1 MKKHYDNKSYKIL
14 EKVLIGIVSILG
26 VFMLVPSLNPTNLT
40 TFINNS
46 SSLFTIATSYSKLTG
61 GALRAIRLGWVSNGD
76 FIVLYIGALL
86 LTLGIIAGI
95 IGSALAIGNIKFK
108 NLSQKINT
116 YGLSGSLLGIVFI
129 FISYAMFGQSKHLD
143 RVGLVLP
150 FSVFIFLALTIVAI
164 GITVF
169 LRLTTPK
176 ADAEEE
182 YKMSRPN
189 QLLLMYLPFAVLI
202 FVFSYMPLWG
212 WRLAFFDYTPGKPL
226 SMEDFVGFK
235 WIKFLFSNP
244 ATRKDIGRV
253 MVNTLAMSGLGILT
267 SWLPM
272 VFAMFLAEA
281 TSTKFKRFVQTFTT
295 IPNFISWVIVY
306 SLALAMFSSDG
317 FVNAIFIR
325 LGWSSTPVNYLM
337 GDTLI
342 WLKMWAWGTWKG
354 LGWSAI
360 IYIAAISSIDPQM
373 YESADIDGANRWQKM
388 WYITI
393 PSLMSTYFVL
403 LVLSVASVL
412 SNGMDQYLVFENPT
426 NTGKITVLDLFVYQL
441 GIDKG
446 NYPLST
452 LIGILKT
459 GISLI
464 LLFAVNTF
472 SKVVRDESIF

>member
-1 MKKHYDNKSYKIL
+1 MKKYYNNRAYKIL
-14 EKVLIGIVSILG
+14 EKVLIALAAILG

-40 TFINNS
+40 TFVNDS
-46 SSLFTIATSYSKLTG
+46 SSLFTIATSYKKLTS
-61 GALRAIRLGWVSNGD
+61 GAIRAIRLGWVSNID
-76 FIVLYIGALL
+76 FIFLYIGSVLL
-86 LTLGIIAGI
+86 SLGILASI
-95 IGSALAIGNIKFK
+95 IGSALSIGNIKFK
-108 NLSQKINT
+108 KLSQYINI
-116 YGLSGSLLGIVFI
+116 YGLGGSVLGIITI
-129 FISYAMFGQSKHLD
+129 FISYSMFSNSKYID
-143 RVGLVLP
+143 RIGLNLP
-150 FSVFIFLALTIVAI
+150 ISLFIFSVLIVI
-164 GITVF
+164 GLSITLF

-176 ADAEEE
+176 PNADEE
-182 YKMSRPN
+182 YRMTRPN

-202 FVFSYMPLWG
+202 FIFSYMPLWG

-226 SMEDFVGFK
+226 TFDDYVGFK
-235 WIKFLFSNP
+235 WINFLFSNP

-325 LGWSSTPVNYLM
+325 LGWNSTPVNYLM
-337 GDTLI
+337 GDKFI
-342 WLKMWAWGTWKG
+342 WAKMWAWGTWKG

-388 WYITI
+388 RYITI

-403 LVLSVASVL
+403 LVLSVASIL

-426 NTGKITVLDLFVYQL
+426 NTGRITVLDLFVYQL

-459 GISLI
+459 VISLV
-464 LLFAVNTF
+464 LLFAVNMF